1 MGGNGTW
8 QGNSL
13 GLELTEAVEGDRAAL
28 LQRSIPGWA
37 GCEKSAHGWSSRRL
51 RCDETIVPC
60 RLCAEEGRGLRRSW
74 REGEDNPRAARGAEV
89 VRSVCGEGKG
99 LGYFVR
105 AVNAPVFEVQ
115 QEFGFC
121 EW

>member
-1 MGGNGTW
+1 M
-8 QGNSL
+8 
-13 GLELTEAVEGDRAAL
+13 
-28 LQRSIPGWA
+28 
-37 GCEKSAHGWSSRRL
+37 
-51 RCDETIVPC
+51 
-60 RLCAEEGRGLRRSW
+60 
-74 REGEDNPRAARGAEV
+74 
-89 VRSVCGEGKG
+89 CGEGKG